1 MKEQIKSDG
10 FEEPR
15 INIGTMDVYKK
26 QFTFPQ
32 IANNDYA
39 VEQFETL
46 AVTQTNLQNDPTNDT
61 TYDNFIQSAN

>member
-1 MKEQIKSDG
+1 
-10 FEEPR
+10 
-15 INIGTMDVYKK
+15 MDVYKK